1 MAWDSARGD
10 LIFWGGGH
18 ANYPGNEIYLW
29 HSSTLEWERASLP
42 SAVVKVADARFE
54 AIDGYLNAPTYS
66 HTYANSEYLPIVD
79 RFLVTGGAASTTGVG
94 LARSYVVHT
103 TRPSLRYPHQPP
115 PHKVRAEEQR
125 L

>member
-42 SAVVKVADARFE
+42 SEVVKVADARFE
-54 AIDGYLNAPTYS
+54 AIDGYLNAPTSS
-66 HTYANSEYLPIVD
+66 HTYDNSEYLPIVD
-79 RFLVTGGAASTTGVG
+79 RFMVTGGAAYNPGEIG
-94 LARSYVVHT
+94 KAPGRDKGC
-103 TRPSLRYPHQPP
+103 Q
-115 PHKVRAEEQR
+115 
-125 L
+125 